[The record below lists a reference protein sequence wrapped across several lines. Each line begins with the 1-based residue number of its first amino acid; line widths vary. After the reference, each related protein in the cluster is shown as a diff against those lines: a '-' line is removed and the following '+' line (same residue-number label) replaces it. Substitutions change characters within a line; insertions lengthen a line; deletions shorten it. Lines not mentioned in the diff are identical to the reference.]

1 LRQLLLSV
9 AAAVDTAA
17 AVAAVAAVDIAV
29 VVAAGG
35 TAAVD
40 KWESVAA
47 VEAFPTFVTTSLN
60 H

>member
-1 LRQLLLSV
+1 
-9 AAAVDTAA
+9 
-17 AVAAVAAVDIAV
+17 VDIAV
-29 VVAAGG
+29 VVVVVAGG